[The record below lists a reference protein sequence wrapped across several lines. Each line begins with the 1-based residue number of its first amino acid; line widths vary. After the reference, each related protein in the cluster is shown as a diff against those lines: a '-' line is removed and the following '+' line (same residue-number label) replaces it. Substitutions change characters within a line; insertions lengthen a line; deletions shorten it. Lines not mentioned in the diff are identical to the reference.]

1 MAPRRFSITFMNA
14 VIMGNEQSLARLRV
28 LVTRPAH
35 QANKLDRLIAAA
47 GAEAVCFPVIEIT
60 GPRDAATLY
69 KLIEQLDRFDMIIF
83 VSANAVDQA
92 MPLINARHPRLP
104 AHLLVA
110 CVGRASGRAL
120 KQFGIHTPLLPST
133 RFDSE
138 GLLLL
143 PELQDVNG
151 KRILIFRGEGGR
163 ELLAQTLRARGAE
176 VHYAECYRRAR
187 PRTDITPLLRRWQD
201 GLIDLVTITSVE
213 ALDNLVAMVG
223 ESGRSHL
230 LNTPLIVASNRIAE
244 ACRRYG
250 FVHEPWIAEEAS
262 DEGLVE
268 AIKAWR
274 TLQKPV

>member
-1 MAPRRFSITFMNA
+1 MNA
-14 VIMGNEQSLARLRV
+14 VIMGNEQSLACLHV

-35 QANKLDRLIAAA
+35 QAGKLGRLIAAA

-60 GPRDAATLY
+60 GPRDAAALHT
-69 KLIEQLDRFDMIIF
+69 LIEQLDRFDMIIF

-104 AHLLVA
+104 PHLLVA
-110 CVGRASGRAL
+110 CVGRASAERL
-120 KQFGIHTPLLPST
+120 KQFGIDAPLVPPT
-133 RFDSE
+133 RFDTE
-138 GLLLL
+138 GLLQLSK
-143 PELQDVNG
+143 LQDVNG

-176 VHYAECYRRAR
+176 VRYAECYRRVQ
-187 PRTDITPLLRRWQD
+187 PRTDITPLLRGWQN

-213 ALDNLVAMVG
+213 ALDNLITMVG
-223 ESGRSHL
+223 ESGRAQL
-230 LNTPLIVASNRIAE
+230 LNTPVIVVSNRIAE

-250 FVHEPWIAEEAS
+250 FAHEPWVAEEAS

-274 TLQKPV
+274 TSQKPV